1 MKPIAR
7 LAAAAIVVA
16 ACARATAAELPVDL
30 ELVLAVDV
38 SASMDESE
46 QRLQRL
52 GYVAAFGAPRVIAAI
67 QSGRYK
73 RIAVAFVE
81 WADAGHQAVVMPWTL
96 VDSVESAQA
105 VAGDLAS
112 APFTRAFG
120 TAMASAIA
128 FSTTLF
134 ADNGYAGTRLAI
146 DISGDGPS
154 NVGPPLLPARE
165 AAVAQ
170 GITINGLPIMIRVGW
185 PTGLYSLTDLDLY
198 FRDCVIAGPDAFIVV
213 VKRRAEFAEAIE
225 RKLVM
230 EIISAHQ
237 DYILPIG
244 DFQALGGECSTI
256 AADAPG

>member
-1 MKPIAR
+1 MRVIGR
-7 LAAAAIVVA
+7 LLLAAAASC

-52 GYVAAFGAPRVIAAI
+52 GYVAAFRAPPVIAAI
-67 QSGRYK
+67 QSGRYA

-81 WADAGHQAVVMPWTL
+81 WADADHQILVMPWTL
-96 VDSVESAQA
+96 VDGTTSGEQ
-105 VAGDLAS
+105 VAGALAS

-120 TAMASAIA
+120 TSIAGAIT
-128 FSTTLF
+128 FSSELF
-134 ADNGYAGTRLAI
+134 ADNGFAGTRLAI
-146 DISGDGPS
+146 DISGDGPN
-154 NVGPPLLPARE
+154 NVGPPLLPARD
-165 AAVAQ
+165 AAVAR
-170 GITINGLPIMIRVGW
+170 GITINGLPIMTRVGW
-185 PTGLYSLTDLDLY
+185 PTGLYSISDLDLY
-198 FRDCVIAGPDAFIVV
+198 FRDCVIGGPDAFIVV
-213 VKRRAEFAEAIE
+213 VKRRAELAEAIE

-244 DFQALGGECSTI
+244 DSQALGGECSTI
-256 AADAPG
+256 SADAPG